1 MNEPSEADREHE
13 RLIERALRGLAMRR
27 APLTLES
34 RVLGELQR
42 RAALPWWRHSFAQ
55 WPPAARGTFV
65 LLCAA
70 LAGLVFRGGLW
81 AIAGL
86 ESLHASGMPSLP
98 WARQVLMLTGAAGEL
113 ALSLVRAVPPDWVY
127 EGLAVSALLYT
138 ALFGLAAAAYRTL
151 YLNPEISGDLR
162 P

>member
-1 MNEPSEADREHE
+1 MQRTLH
-13 RLIERALRGLAMRR
+13 GLPLRR

-55 WPPAARGTFV
+55 WPRAARSTFV

-70 LAGLVFRGGLW
+70 LAGLVFR
-81 AIAGL
+81 A
-86 ESLHASGMPSLP
+86 ASGPSQVLSHCTQSGVLSLP
-98 WARQVLMLTGAAGEL
+98 WARQALMLTGTAGEL
-113 ALSLVRAVPPDWVY
+113 AASLVRAVPPDWVY

-151 YLNPEISGDLR
+151 YLKPEISGELR

>member
-13 RLIERALRGLAMRR
+13 RLIERALRGLPMRR

-113 ALSLVRAVPPDWVY
+113 AAVPRASRSA
-127 EGLAVSALLYT
+127 GL
-138 ALFGLAAAAYRTL
+138 GL
-151 YLNPEISGDLR
+151 
-162 P
+162 

>member
-1 MNEPSEADREHE
+1 MNEPSEAEQELE
-13 RLIERALRGLAMRR
+13 RLMQRTLHGLPLRR

-55 WPPAARGTFV
+55 WPRAARSTFV

-86 ESLHASGMPSLP
+86 ESLHESGVLSLP
-98 WARQVLMLTGAAGEL
+98 WARQALMLTGTAGEL
-113 ALSLVRAVPPDWVY
+113 AASLVRAVPPDWVY

-151 YLNPEISGDLR
+151 YLKPEISGELR

>member
-1 MNEPSEADREHE
+1 MNEPSESDRDLE
-13 RLIERALRGLAMRR
+13 RLMERTLRRLPLRR

-55 WPPAARGTFV
+55 WPPAARAAFV
-65 LLCAA
+65 LLCAG

-86 ESLHASGMPSLP
+86 EALHQSGMPSMP
-98 WARQVLMLTGAAGEL
+98 WARQITMLTGAAGEL
-113 ALSLVRAVPPDWVY
+113 AVSLVRAVPPDWVY
-127 EGLAVSALLYT
+127 EGLALSALLYT

-151 YLNPEISGDLR
+151 YLKPEISGDLR